1 MCICLQ
7 MRLSKLSHV
16 MANLLTPLSIIDSG
30 DQADCL
36 VVLGMATSNFM
47 KTGIVVKSELPWKL
61 CLSTVPPLILCQSFD
76 LTVSLG
82 FSPAVQG
89 T

>member
-1 MCICLQ
+1 
-7 MRLSKLSHV
+7 MRLSKLSQV

-61 CLSTVPPLILCQSFD
+61 CLSTVPPPPLILCQSFD